1 VYIKWNGPIFQY
13 RNIFVIFSNFLPDEL
28 KIAMI
33 ADKTAILQ
41 HWGYCTPQ
49 ELNAPLN
56 IAVIKY
62 HISSSLSNGRP
73 KSQLCMSWHC
83 CVLPLSTT
91 HYTQKISYFK
101 TISLTW
107 AILMPVTIFIAPFG
121 RTLFI
126 LVKTLP
132 TSVVNVTNT
141 SRLTKQ
147 MKVSGQL
154 TKT

>member
-1 VYIKWNGPIFQY
+1 MAGQRVSFG
-13 RNIFVIFSNFLPDEL
+13 
-28 KIAMI
+28 
-33 ADKTAILQ
+33 
-41 HWGYCTPQ
+41 
-49 ELNAPLN
+49 
-56 IAVIKY
+56 
-62 HISSSLSNGRP
+62 
-73 KSQLCMSWHC
+73 MSWHC

-91 HYTQKISYFK
+91 HYTQKINYFK